1 MPVPLI
7 ILLVLA
13 GLGLFGVGVFVGT
26 FTVAVRSVST
36 VLSFAILAY
45 LVVVGYRAFIGKK

>member
-13 GLGLFGVGVFVGT
+13 ALGLFGVGVFVGT

-36 VLSFAILAY
+36 VLAFAILAY
-45 LVVVGYRAFIGKK
+45 LVLAGYRAFTGRK